1 MMFDFGEHA
10 DYMALGYAMMALL
23 LGGMVL
29 WTYFRYRV
37 LMRESAEL
45 DRIEAEE
52 QQERAAAAP
61 RGSDEAT
68 PVRAGTVVST
78 STAPKET

>member
-1 MMFDFGEHA
+1 MFDFGKHA

-29 WTYFRYRV
+29 WTYLRYRV
-37 LMRESAEL
+37 LARESAEL

-61 RGSDEAT
+61 RGSDESA
-68 PVRAGTVVST
+68 PVRAGAAVSA

>member
-1 MMFDFGEHA
+1 MFDFGKHA

-29 WTYFRYRV
+29 WLYFRYRV
-37 LMRESAEL
+37 LARESAEL
-45 DRIEAEE
+45 DRFEAEE
-52 QQERAAAAP
+52 QQERAAAS
-61 RGSDEAT
+61 RGSDDAA
-68 PVRAGTVVST
+68 PVRAGAVVSA